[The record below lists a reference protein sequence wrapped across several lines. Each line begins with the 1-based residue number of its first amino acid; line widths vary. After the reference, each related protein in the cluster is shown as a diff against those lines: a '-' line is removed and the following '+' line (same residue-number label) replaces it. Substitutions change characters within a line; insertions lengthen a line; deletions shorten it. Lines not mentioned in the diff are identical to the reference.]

1 MRADHL
7 VCVRRCAG
15 VEMYSH
21 HGIDLGD
28 GRVIHYTGEP
38 GRKADACIA
47 ITSFSDFSAGDPVEV
62 VEYGTCDEAEVVVA
76 RAMQRLGESSYNV
89 VTNNCE
95 HFARWCKTGQATSK
109 QVRDKGGKSAVTTL
123 AGASATAAVGVVSVT
138 GTVAGLSGAGVMSG
152 LAAVGGSAVGGLAAL
167 GAAPGAVG
175 TMILNRTV
183 FKHDEHAPED
193 EQAACHAA
201 RWGTRTGTVAG
212 GAAAV
217 GVVSAAGVTGLSAA
231 GITSGL
237 AAIGGVVGGGMVAGT
252 ALVVAAP
259 LAGAAAIG
267 GAVYGVMR
275 LVRRRR

>member
-7 VCVRRCAG
+7 VCVRRRAG
-15 VEMYSH
+15 LGVYSH

-38 GRKADACIA
+38 GQKADARIA
-47 ITSFSDFSAGDPVEV
+47 ITNVSDFSAGDPIEV
-62 VEYGTCDEAEVVVA
+62 IEYGRCDDADVVIS
-76 RAMQRLGESSYNV
+76 RAMKRLGERSYNLLS
-89 VTNNCE
+89 NNCE
-95 HFARWCKTGQATSK
+95 HFSRWCKTGESAST
-109 QVRDKGGKSAVTTL
+109 QVRGKGGKSAATAV
-123 AGASATAAVGVVSVT
+123 AGAGAAAAVGAVSVG

-212 GAAAV
+212 TAAAV
-217 GVVSAAGVTGLSAA
+217 GAVAAAGATGLSAA

-237 AAIGGVVGGGMVAGT
+237 AAIGGAVGGGMVAGT

-259 LAGAAAIG
+259 LAGAAAVG
-267 GAVYGVMR
+267 AAVYGIVR
-275 LVRRRR
+275 LARRRR